1 MSYLTLLMGLVSG
14 VLSWIFLMAYDPI
27 NPIIITNI
35 LLGLI
40 VGLLFERRSSK

>member
-1 MSYLTLLMGLVSG
+1 MSYNAFLFAIIAG
-14 VLSWIFLMAYDPI
+14 VLTFILMNALHPI

-40 VGLLFERRSSK
+40 VGTLIDNKKS